1 MVYGLCCAGGATT
14 CMPCLHVMPYSY
26 SYNCGSCAQN
36 PCGKI
41 ATAFKPYPAAA
52 AEAAAEGAEEFPV
65 CRHGG
70 WQECGMQSE
79 ALCVA
84 NMTGDPL
91 AMAAL
96 VDCHFRLGTSG

>member
-1 MVYGLCCAGGATT
+1 MR
-14 CMPCLHVMPYSY
+14 
-26 SYNCGSCAQN
+26 AQN

-41 ATAFKPYPAAA
+41 ATAFKPYPAEAA
-52 AEAAAEGAEEFPV
+52 AEAAAEEAVEAAVEAAGAEEFPV

-70 WQECGMQSE
+70 WQECGMQAE

-96 VDCHFRLGTSG
+96 VDCHFRLGGEVKRRHHEPY